1 MAKRL
6 LTKDFENIVFET
18 FSMPETDFYNYYL
31 NTVEEHHSQN
41 PNITAQIFEVLKNW
55 VQWHKSKVYSGT
67 IIEVESEDGTTQNID
82 LNQSWYIDEYGKTIY
97 SNLDETAVSLLPEFG
112 INRQVNRAFFDNQ
125 IKILETIQSSIELKQ
140 KIEAFEDQLPKF
152 VKETIAEHPQPKG
165 FDFVEIKSRVKL
177 LSCIPYV
184 VENLKTKLEELTKP
198 QFSIDIDKNL
208 SITDKLNHW
217 LRITETNV
225 FEPLQ
230 KKFGNDWSL
239 NHKANIEY
247 KGLLTTLYGLN
258 YNVVTPLL
266 IPETYYNEHFENG
279 LKEPEFTY
287 WFLQYNAKQYFEITL
302 KARFLKEKLTSN
314 IAAQFIQ
321 AELKRLNDFEAKAEQ
336 LLNEGK
342 LEVFDQYTYS
352 EYAKEIEYLRIKAGY
367 YKKHPL
373 ANVQSIGNITVVL
386 YAEHIFLKQYL
397 ENELQ
402 AIQEKEPQQTIPLTD
417 TPHQITNP
425 VAERLFSSD
434 QYKAFLNQ
442 IQQNGFYNV
451 SINNQQIKVYTPE
464 LMVLFTSKDLSLQ
477 NAHTDEKT
485 TLNGRDYLE
494 TYAKG
499 FNEGQ
504 QHFNSNF
511 AANANTLYGA
521 NAEQYVN
528 DIHFN
533 YFHKQHERNK
543 DGWHYYKT
551 SYPLLITHKEISK
564 YGFYAGII
572 SKVEE
577 LAAQHP
583 QLFKNFENCQ
593 HKTEQPEPQATAK
606 GKQSTKSEFSVLE
619 WATIFYYADET
630 KLLSKER
637 TIIGRIK
644 QFIIENEIET
654 TPNYFKNKYIEAKK
668 RINTTSNYPTNKL
681 ETIIPFLKEHY
692 KETITKVQND
702 ITYLQTESPEY

>member
-6 LTKDFENIVFET
+6 LTKDFENVVFET
-18 FSMPETDFYNYYL
+18 FSMPENDISNYYL

-41 PNITAQIFEVLKNW
+41 PNIIDRLKQELNNW
-55 VQWHKSKVYSGT
+55 IGWHKSKVYSGT

-82 LNQSWYIDEYGKTIY
+82 LKQSWYIDENGQRVY

-152 VKETIAEHPQPKG
+152 VKESLAEYPQPKG
-165 FDFVEIKSRVKL
+165 FDFDEINSRVKL
-177 LSCIPYV
+177 LSTIPYV
-184 VENLKTKLEELTKP
+184 LENLKPKLD
-198 QFSIDIDKNL
+198 Q
-208 SITDKLNHW
+208 
-217 LRITETNV
+217 
-225 FEPLQ
+225 
-230 KKFGNDWSL
+230 
-239 NHKANIEY
+239 IE
-247 KGLLTTLYGLN
+247 
-258 YNVVTPLL
+258 
-266 IPETYYNEHFENG
+266 
-279 LKEPEFTY
+279 
-287 WFLQYNAKQYFEITL
+287 
-302 KARFLKEKLTSN
+302 
-314 IAAQFIQ
+314 
-321 AELKRLNDFEAKAEQ
+321 KR
-336 LLNEGK
+336 
-342 LEVFDQYTYS
+342 
-352 EYAKEIEYLRIKAGY
+352 
-367 YKKHPL
+367 
-373 ANVQSIGNITVVL
+373 
-386 YAEHIFLKQYL
+386 
-397 ENELQ
+397 
-402 AIQEKEPQQTIPLTD
+402 LTD
-417 TPHQITNP
+417 TPHQITQP
-425 VAERLFSSD
+425 IAETLFSSNE
-434 QYKAFLNQ
+434 YNSFLFQ
-442 IQQNGFYNV
+442 IQANGFYLVNYG
-451 SINNQQIKVYTPE
+451 NQKIKVYTPE
-464 LMVLFTSKDLSLQ
+464 LMALFTSIGLTLQ

-583 QLFKNFENCQ
+583 QPFKNFENCQ

-619 WATIFYYADET
+619 WATIFYYADAT
-630 KLLSKER
+630 GLLSKER
-637 TIIGRIK
+637 TIIDKIRNFIK
-644 QFIIENEIET
+644 EKSIET
-654 TPNYFKNKYIEAKK
+654 TDLHFKNQYNEAKN
-668 RINTTSNYPTNKL
+668 RINKIQNYPIHKL
-681 ETIIPFLKEHY
+681 EKITPYLKKHY
-692 KETITKVQND
+692 KQAVTRVLND
-702 ITYLQTESPEY
+702 IYLLENVKKFPTEY